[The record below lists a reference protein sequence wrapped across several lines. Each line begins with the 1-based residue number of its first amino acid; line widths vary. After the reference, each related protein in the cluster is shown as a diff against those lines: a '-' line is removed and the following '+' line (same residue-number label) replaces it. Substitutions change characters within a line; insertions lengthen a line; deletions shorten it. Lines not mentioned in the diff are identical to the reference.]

1 LLSNKPEILGF
12 PQGGGGMLRR
22 LGFIIIVLGAGLPA
36 LAAKTPGMI
45 SGYVRNMTGVPQ
57 MGAMVEVLDSATSTF
72 TVFTD
77 EKGFYNA
84 VGLLPGVYR
93 IKVSAPSFLPVLR
106 ERVGLTAGANLL
118 INITLSTLFEAI
130 QLAPAH
136 GSAEGDEW
144 KWVLRS
150 GANRP
155 ILRMVDD
162 DTAVLTTETRSNSRL
177 KGSLSFV
184 AGGASGGFGSD
195 SDLGTGFS
203 VERSIFSS
211 DTIGLQGNV
220 GYGNSSPASII
231 RASFSHRD
239 DDGTGPEIAFTMRN
253 LPAPDTVPGA
263 GMQALS
269 LQSSDELRLGDVLEL
284 KFGSELQTIQFLG
297 RVTAFRPF
305 GTADF
310 HLSKDTV
317 VEYRYATS
325 VPDGLA
331 NGDLDTLSP
340 DLGQSNPRVSMMNYS
355 STVENDHHHELS
367 VSHRAGKNN
376 LQAAAYYDRVSDPA
390 LTGVGEFSSD
400 GGIVL
405 PDIYSGTFTYRGK
418 GYSTEGFRLVA
429 ERELLPGLT
438 ATFDYSFG
446 GALELARPEASLQD
460 VQQSARSAEHSSVTG
475 KLKGVI
481 PKSHTQWTASYRWAD
496 GSILSPV
503 DMFNAS
509 AGRADPFLDILIR
522 QPIPGMGFFPGH
534 VEAIVDVRNLLAQGY
549 VPVVGQDGHP
559 VYLVQS
565 AKAVRGGVAFTF

>member
-1 LLSNKPEILGF
+1 MLRKL
-12 PQGGGGMLRR
+12 GMLTM
-22 LGFIIIVLGAGLPA
+22 IVLAAGLPA
-36 LAAKTPGMI
+36 FAAKTPGTI
-45 SGYVRNMTGVPQ
+45 SGYVRSLTGVPQ
-57 MGAMVEVLDSATSTF
+57 MGAMVEVLDSAAQTF

-77 EKGFYNA
+77 EHGFYA
-84 VGLLPGVYR
+84 AADLIPGIYS

-106 ERVGLTAGANLL
+106 EGVGLGAGANVLV
-118 INITLSTLFEAI
+118 NITLSTLFEAI

-136 GSAEGDEW
+136 GSTEGDDW

-162 DTAVLTTETRSNSRL
+162 NTTVLTTEAKASAHLR
-177 KGSLSFV
+177 GSLSFV
-184 AGGASGGFGSD
+184 AGGTSGGYGSD

-211 DTIGLQGNV
+211 DTIGLQGNI
-220 GYGNSSPASII
+220 GYGDSSPASVI
-231 RASFSHRD
+231 RASFNHQ
-239 DDGTGPEIAFTMRN
+239 DGDGAGPDIAFTIRN

-263 GMQALS
+263 AMQAISMQTSDS
-269 LQSSDELRLGDVLEL
+269 LKLGDVLEL

-305 GTADF
+305 GTVDY
-310 HLSKDTV
+310 HLSKGTV

-340 DLGQSNPRVSMMNYS
+340 DLGQSNPRVSLMNYS

-367 VSHRAGKNN
+367 ISHREGKNN
-376 LQAAAYYDRVSDPA
+376 LQAAVYYDRVSDPA
-390 LTGVGEFSSD
+390 LTGVGEPSADS
-400 GGIVL
+400 GSVL
-405 PDIYSGTFTYRGK
+405 PDLYSGTFTYRGRA
-418 GYSTEGFRLVA
+418 YATEGVRLVA
-429 ERELLPGLT
+429 ERQLLPGLT
-438 ATFDYSFG
+438 ATFDYAYG
-446 GALELARPEASLQD
+446 GALELAHSGEDLQD
-460 VQQSARSAEHSSVTG
+460 VQQWSRSTEHSAVTG
-475 KLKGVI
+475 KLRGVV
-481 PKSHTQWTASYRWAD
+481 PKTHTQWTASYRWVD
-496 GSILSPV
+496 GPVLSSV
-503 DMFNAS
+503 DMFNTS
-509 AGRADPFLDILIR
+509 MGRADPFLDILIR

-549 VPVVGQDGHP
+549 VPVLGQDGHT